1 MAHIR
6 PVDLDFLRTGRQ
18 MSRLAPWLLLA
29 GIVAGGVAL
38 LEQRHLSAE
47 LKAREQQ
54 IEEIRSM
61 SRRTRP
67 ALETQES
74 DSPEVRDQ
82 IKKANVVLGQ
92 INVPWSELFEAIES
106 ADEGNVALLQVQ
118 PDARSRTVLL
128 GGAARNLSAVLS
140 YMRRLE
146 RTDRL
151 EDVVLV
157 SHEIKLKEP
166 GTPVEFQLLAKW
178 AEEAR

>member
-1 MAHIR
+1 MARI
-6 PVDLDFLRTGRQ
+6 PSVDLDFLRTGRQ
-18 MSRLAPWLLLA
+18 MSRLAPWLLVA
-29 GIVAGGVAL
+29 GIVAGALAL
-38 LEQRHLSAE
+38 LEQRHLAAE
-47 LKAREQQ
+47 LRAREAQ

-74 DSPEVRDQ
+74 DSPEMREQ

-118 PDARSRTVLL
+118 PDPRSRTVLM
-128 GGAARNLSAVLS
+128 GGAARNLSAVLA
-140 YMRRLE
+140 YMTRLE
-146 RTDRL
+146 HTERL
-151 EDVVLV
+151 RDVVLV

-166 GTPVEFQLLAKW
+166 GAPVEFQLLAKW
-178 AEEAR
+178 AEGGR